1 MIHYG
6 MPFYRVYNVIRT
18 VRQNKYDVL
27 KDIYLGDDEKAAAQ
41 GNKSIYR
48 DSIQL
53 TAGAFAIG
61 RDLRSLP
68 FTQLKVSLLGIRRGT
83 KLIKKPDAEF
93 VLSEND
99 VVLVIGLPANV
110 EQLKNTLLGG
120 KEKKQ

>member
-1 MIHYG
+1 
-6 MPFYRVYNVIRT
+6 
-18 VRQNKYDVL
+18 
-27 KDIYLGDDEKAAAQ
+27 
-41 GNKSIYR
+41 
-48 DSIQL
+48 
-53 TAGAFAIG
+53 AFAIG